1 MFPKDALIDLNG
13 AVIQR
18 ELEITETVELLP
30 PLTESDIQA
39 MEKLL
44 DTTCPAHIRD
54 MLLYGRGLGC
64 GVFGKSLDFSM
75 AVKDGSV
82 VGISERGLCLSPA
95 GENELFYIDITTD
108 LNSWDKVFFVSR
120 EPAVMILQSE
130 SLPDF
135 LFDFVRQEIYPDQQ
149 ILLTVE
155 HPDVQK
161 VLDTRHHVLTHAEA
175 VSHRDILIS
184 TFAEE
189 LEEDW
194 SFIDM
199 RNMAVGE
206 GLPLELF
213 GKQTECKR
221 CGEQYIFALREN
233 PNPPSFM
240 KRLFGKKT

>member
-30 PLTESDIQA
+30 PLTESDINE
-39 MEKLL
+39 MERLL
-44 DTTCPAHIRD
+44 DTACPAHIRD
-54 MLLYGRGLGC
+54 MLLFSRGLGC
-64 GVFGKSLDFSM
+64 GVFGKSLDFST
-75 AVKDGSV
+75 AVNDSSV
-82 VGISERGLCLSPA
+82 AAISERGLCLSPMDK
-95 GENELFYIDITTD
+95 NERFYIDVTTD

-120 EPAVMILQSE
+120 DPAVMILQSE

-149 ILLTVE
+149 ILLTAE
-155 HPDVQK
+155 HPDIKK
-161 VLDTRHHVLTHAEA
+161 VLDTRHHILTHAQA
-175 VSHRDILIS
+175 ASHQDILIS

-194 SFIDM
+194 SFIDL
-199 RNMAVGE
+199 RYMAVGE
-206 GLPLELF
+206 GLPIELF

-240 KRLFGKKT
+240 KRLFGKKA

>member
-18 ELEITETVELLP
+18 ELEITEEVELLP
-30 PLTESDIQA
+30 PLTEPEVKAI
-39 MEKLL
+39 EKML
-44 DTTCPAHIRD
+44 DTTCAAHIRD
-54 MLLYGRGLGC
+54 MLLFSRGLGC
-64 GVFGKSLDFSM
+64 GVFGKSLDFSQVVND
-75 AVKDGSV
+75 ASV
-82 VGISERGLCLSPA
+82 VRVSDRGLCLSPFEA
-95 GENELFYIDITTD
+95 NERFYIDVTTD
-108 LNSWDKVFFVSR
+108 LSSWDKVFFICR

-135 LFDFVRQEIYPDQQ
+135 LFNFVRQEIYPDQQ
-149 ILLTVE
+149 ILLTAE
-155 HPDVQK
+155 HTDVQK
-161 VLDTRHHVLTHAEA
+161 VLSTKHHILTQPEA
-175 VSHRDILIS
+175 ASHQDVLIS

-194 SFIDM
+194 SIIDL
-199 RNMAVGE
+199 RYMAIGE

-213 GKQTECKR
+213 GKHTECRR

-240 KRLFGKKT
+240 KRLFGKKA